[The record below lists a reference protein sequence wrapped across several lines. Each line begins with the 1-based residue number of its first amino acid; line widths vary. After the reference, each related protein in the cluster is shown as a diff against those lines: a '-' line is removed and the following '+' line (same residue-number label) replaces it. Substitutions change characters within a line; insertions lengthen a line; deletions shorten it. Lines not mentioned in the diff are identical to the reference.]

1 MLLKIVVDLQTL
13 PEGDAHGKKVTPK
26 DRHEK
31 RKKEIRSLDTVLVFL
46 SGPIRAHN
54 HGPQLQETQPADL
67 VGECGQRP
75 QGCPFSKDQSVPDQT
90 NERQL
95 APQRYFLAH
104 RIA

>member
-31 RKKEIRSLDTVLVFL
+31 RKKEIRSFDTVLVFL

-67 VGECGQRP
+67 VGECEHNLDISLNKQFLRH
-75 QGCPFSKDQSVPDQT
+75 C
-90 NERQL
+90 ERGIFN
-95 APQRYFLAH
+95 PGYS
-104 RIA
+104 IC